1 MTDKV
6 YFLKYFMH
14 DTTKAAIVRTVL
26 ALCIIFS
33 IALMY
38 YVNMVQKEYQV
49 ITSPNGPE
57 GRPL

>member
-1 MTDKV
+1 MLDS
-6 YFLKYFMH
+6 
-14 DTTKAAIVRTVL
+14 TKAMIMRTILVI
-26 ALCIIFS
+26 CIIFS

-38 YVNMVQKEYQV
+38 YVNIVQKDYQV

>member
-1 MTDKV
+1 M
-6 YFLKYFMH
+6 L

-38 YVNMVQKEYQV
+38 YVNIVKKDYQV
-49 ITSPNGPE
+49 ITNPNGPE